1 MQILTLF
8 SLVHLLLLHP
18 SLVYSSP
25 SNGGALINSPAMK
38 RAKVRSVVPRTLLQ
52 VGSAAANLDK
62 RQTCGETCFDGS
74 CCDVGYYCAVVQGVL
89 GCCANG
95 NTCTLDSGAC
105 SQAGYLQCNHY
116 SFCCP
121 INYACSL
128 GPNNEE
134 TCVPPDGE
142 VPPPSSST
150 PRPSSTTTRTT
161 TTPTP
166 TTPSATIVNN
176 SGTSTSTNTNTNNN
190 GGGGNTPIITNGA
203 IGAVSNPGMLLMVA
217 AASLAITFL

>member
-1 MQILTLF
+1 MQLLTLF

-25 SNGGALINSPAMK
+25 SNEGALINSPAMK

-62 RQTCGETCFDGS
+62 RQTCGETCYDGS
-74 CCDVGYYCAVVQGVL
+74 CCDVGYYCAVIQGVL

-95 NTCTLDSGAC
+95 NTCTAC
-105 SQAGYLQCNHY
+105 VVRRDISNVTITISAAV
-116 SFCCP
+116 P

-134 TCVPPDGE
+134 TCIPPDGE
-142 VPPPSSST
+142 VPPSSSST

-161 TTPTP
+161 TTPTT

-176 SGTSTSTNTNTNNN
+176 SGTSTSTNTNTNTN

-203 IGAVSNPGMLLMVA
+203 I
-217 AASLAITFL
+217 

>member
-1 MQILTLF
+1 MQLLTLF

-25 SNGGALINSPAMK
+25 SNEGALINSPAMK

-52 VGSAAANLDK
+52 VGSAATNLDK
-62 RQTCGETCFDGS
+62 RQTCGETCFGGS
-74 CCDVGYYCAVVQGVL
+74 CCNVGYYCAVVQGVL

-95 NTCTLDSGAC
+95 NTCTDLA
-105 SQAGYLQCNHY
+105 
-116 SFCCP
+116 

-142 VPPPSSST
+142 VPPSSSST

-161 TTPTP
+161 TTLTP

-176 SGTSTSTNTNTNNN
+176 SGTSTSTNPNPNPNTN

-203 IGAVSNPGMLLMVA
+203 IGVVSNPGMLLIVA